1 MTTRDLQVSR
11 RRFLRLGSL
20 GAATLLVPARHAAA
34 HARAR
39 TLAFRNLHTDEFLE
53 VVYRA
58 DNQYAPDA
66 LTRIDWLLR
75 DYRTGEVHEIDRGL
89 LDLLSALRDALDT
102 KEPFEVISGYRSAA
116 TNARLAATT
125 TGVSQASLH
134 VAGMAI
140 DIRVPGRPL
149 ETLRAA
155 ATSLRGGGVG
165 YYRRSDF
172 VHVDVG
178 PVRYW

>member
-1 MTTRDLQVSR
+1 MASDRGVSR

-20 GAATLLVPARHAAA
+20 GAVTLLVSARHAAA
-34 HARAR
+34 DASAR
-39 TLAFRNLHTDEFLE
+39 TLAFRNLHTDEFIEL
-53 VVYRA
+53 VYRV
-58 DNQYAPDA
+58 DGRYAPDA

-75 DYRTGEVHEIDRGL
+75 DYRTGDVHEIDRSL
-89 LDLLSALRDALDT
+89 LDLLSALRGALET
-102 KEPFEVISGYRSAA
+102 REPFEVISGYRSAA
-116 TNARLAATT
+116 TNARLVATT
-125 TGVSQASLH
+125 SGVARGSLH

-140 DIRVPGRPL
+140 DIRLPGRSL

-165 YYRRSDF
+165 YYPRSDF

-178 PVRYW
+178 RVRYW

>member
-1 MTTRDLQVSR
+1 MARDRRVSR

-20 GAATLLVPARHAAA
+20 GVVTLFVSARHAAA
-34 HARAR
+34 DAGARS
-39 TLAFRNLHTDEFLE
+39 LAFRNLHTDEFLE
-53 VVYRA
+53 VVYRV
-58 DNQYAPDA
+58 DGRYAPDA

-75 DYRTGEVHEIDRGL
+75 DYRTGDVREIDRGL
-89 LDLLSALRDALDT
+89 LDLLSALRAALDT
-102 KEPFEVISGYRSAA
+102 REPFAVISGYRSAA
-116 TNARLAATT
+116 TNARLVATT
-125 TGVSQASLH
+125 TGVARASLH

-140 DIRVPGRPL
+140 DIRVPGRSL

-155 ATSLRGGGVG
+155 ARSLQGGGVG
-165 YYRRSDF
+165 YYPKSDF